1 LWSDGNVTVERYT
14 KMETKTPLELIS
26 DTDRYTL
33 SVQELATVLDVAKST
48 ITTAVKTTGK
58 VFDGLPVIYINKT
71 MRFSLPLLRAALGYK
86 VPNKPQP
93 KQLPANAQPLVDLAN
108 YVADVAD
115 LMSAS
120 QRKYVLGRQ
129 SKRMIWVT
137 DQQITITEEK
147 NGN

>member
-1 LWSDGNVTVERYT
+1 
-14 KMETKTPLELIS
+14 METKTPLELIS

-86 VPNKPQP
+86 VPDKPQP
-93 KQLPANAQPLVDLAN
+93 KKLPVNAQPLIDLAS
-108 YVADVAD
+108 YVADVAEA
-115 LMSAS
+115 MSSS
-120 QRKYVLGRQ
+120 QRKWVLGRE
-129 SKRMIWVT
+129 SKKMIWVT
-137 DQQITITEEK
+137 NQKLTITEET

>member
-1 LWSDGNVTVERYT
+1 
-14 KMETKTPLELIS
+14 METKTPLELIS

-86 VPNKPQP
+86 VPIKPQP
-93 KQLPANAQPLVDLAN
+93 KQLPRITQPLIDLAS
-108 YVADVAD
+108 YVAEVAD
-115 LMSAS
+115 AMSTS
-120 QRKYVLGRQ
+120 QRKWVLGRE

-137 DQQITITEEK
+137 NQKLTITEET

>member
-1 LWSDGNVTVERYT
+1 
-14 KMETKTPLELIS
+14 METKTPLELIS

-86 VPNKPQP
+86 VPDKPQP
-93 KQLPANAQPLVDLAN
+93 KQLPVNSQPLIDLAS
-108 YVADVAD
+108 YIADVAEA
-115 LMSAS
+115 MSSS
-120 QRKYVLGRQ
+120 QRKWVLGRE
-129 SKRMIWVT
+129 SKKMIWVT
-137 DQQITITEEK
+137 NQKLTITEET